1 MESFNFC
8 KKASKEQIKKII
20 IFLIVSFVAIF
31 PCLIFTIL
39 FLEMKSIIGMLFYF
53 FTMLAFGLFLVN
65 LIELSRQSATF
76 SFENE
81 IFFYRRLFC
90 KTLSV
95 NIKNIY
101 QVDFLSYRTG
111 RNLCHKAIFYN
122 DKKAK
127 LLSVFD
133 FGSFGFFED
142 SDYLFNL
149 LKFYNIHIIFKD
161 STY

>member
-20 IFLIVSFVAIF
+20 IFLIVSFFAIF

-39 FLEMKSIIGMLFYF
+39 FLKMKSIICMLFYF
-53 FTMLAFGLFLVN
+53 FTMLAFVFFLVK
-65 LIELSRQSATF
+65 LIELSRSSATF
-76 SFENE
+76 SFDNGK
-81 IFFYRRLFC
+81 FFYRRLFF

-95 NIKNIY
+95 NIKSIC

-111 RNLCHKAIFYN
+111 RSLCYKAIFYN

-127 LLSVFD
+127 LLSICD

-149 LKFYNIHIIFKD
+149 LKFYNI
-161 STY
+161 